1 MPKSDFLQEATE
13 RGFLHQC
20 TDTEALDQALTEGPV
35 SAYIGFDCTA
45 DSLHVGSLVQI
56 MALRLLQKHGHRPF
70 VLLGGG
76 TTRIGDP
83 TGRDESRQMLSDGQ
97 IAANMRGIARVFA
110 PFSGSAKARRMP
122 ISSTTRIG
130 WISSAISR
138 CCATSAR
145 ISRSTGC
152 LPSIASGCGS
162 NASSR

>member
-1 MPKSDFLQEATE
+1 
-13 RGFLHQC
+13 
-20 TDTEALDQALTEGPV
+20 TEGRV

-56 MALRLLQKHGHRPF
+56 MALRLLQKHGHKPF

-110 PFSGSAKARRMP
+110 PFVRFGEGASDAVLVNTADWLDQLGY
-122 ISSTTRIG
+122 
-130 WISSAISR
+130 
-138 CCATSAR
+138 
-145 ISRSTGC
+145 
-152 LPSIASGCGS
+152 IAL
-162 NASSR
+162 